1 LLLQTGHR
9 CLLPCCAQDRCP
21 SSGAFWA
28 WNHVA
33 MAHTEGR
40 DGKRIDAR
48 SSTLIC
54 EVEDGAEGGD
64 DDGAGLTRPWH
75 CFAPF
80 MQGRSE
86 GSQRRSPANRTA
98 LAVCL
103 CGVGAC
109 TQRAMT
115 HEVGCGMNSGA
126 WRCAVLPAD
135 SDGEADQRTA
145 PVGDAVERLTP
156 TEVDRVR
163 DTISVTST
171 CSPSPVMD
179 KMPSQCSEASQPAV
193 AV

>member
-1 LLLQTGHR
+1 
-9 CLLPCCAQDRCP
+9 
-21 SSGAFWA
+21 
-28 WNHVA
+28 

-40 DGKRIDAR
+40 DGKRIAVRTREVFAAQPMGSIGDQD
-48 SSTLIC
+48 